1 MLRNF
6 FHTIRHFKAAFILN
20 VLGLAVAF
28 AASLMIMMQVRY
40 DLTFDTCYEDAE
52 NIYRLDMK
60 SQSGEEKCVITRPLA
75 RMFTESSPH
84 ILNGCIMTLMK
95 YGGMYRTSAD
105 DSSPG
110 IYLHFQPASSGF
122 PHVFG
127 LTMLDGNL
135 NALETP
141 NSVIIPASMSMDMFG
156 TVQAVG
162 NVLYGINVRNAT
174 VAGVYRDFPRNAT
187 LKNVIYSTF
196 FDPQENYDNWQNSNY
211 SLYIKLESG
220 ADPDLI
226 TENFI
231 KNSPVSGR
239 DGEDLQLSLR
249 PLDRLHFI
257 QDISFDASPKTSR
270 AMIYSLISIVIVLI
284 VIAGINFNNFSIS
297 IAPMRFRNIAA
308 RRILGSSLASI
319 RTGIVCETVTVTVLA
334 YILALGVLYL
344 CRLTPVTELIDAD
357 ISFVRNP
364 GIISAGAVVAMITG
378 IIAGIYPAFYLT
390 AFSPA
395 GSVKGNMGLSR
406 SGKRV
411 RTTLLCIQFTAAF
424 ILMTV
429 ALFLLQQN
437 RYMLDAPL
445 GFDKDEILVCET
457 SLVRNKINALQEE
470 LKKIPGVE
478 NTGCAQAI
486 PGSSDYYM
494 YWSFPDKERY
504 IGTTAMFVSPSF
516 MKVMGID
523 IIDGRDFRESDY
535 TDMEYQIGIFNETA
549 GKQYGLFPGEILGDW
564 LQVIGICDDIK
575 FSSLRKEITP
585 IAFILSPKDYQYSHM
600 FIRILAG
607 TDLKAARQA
616 VENCLEKFY
625 PGYPLPV
632 RFYDSVL
639 EDAYQKE
646 QRTGSLVALFSLIAL
661 VISVVGVFSLVS
673 FECGY
678 RRKESAIRKV
688 VGATSGELVWM
699 FCRKYLSILCIC
711 FIVSIPFS
719 VIVVQRWLEGFAY
732 HIPLYWWVFPLVLL
746 AITVVTLA
754 TVIWQSWSAASENPV
769 DNLRTE

>member
-141 NSVIIPASMSMDMFG
+141 NSVIIPASMAMDMFG

-344 CRLTPVTELIDAD
+344 CSLTPVTELIDAD

-437 RYMLDAPL
+437 RYMLDAPSDL
-445 GFDKDEILVCET
+445 TRTKSLYARHRWSEIR
-457 SLVRNKINALQEE
+457 SM
-470 LKKIPGVE
+470 P
-478 NTGCAQAI
+478 
-486 PGSSDYYM
+486 
-494 YWSFPDKERY
+494 
-504 IGTTAMFVSPSF
+504 
-516 MKVMGID
+516 
-523 IIDGRDFRESDY
+523 FRK
-535 TDMEYQIGIFNETA
+535 N
-549 GKQYGLFPGEILGDW
+549 
-564 LQVIGICDDIK
+564 
-575 FSSLRKEITP
+575 
-585 IAFILSPKDYQYSHM
+585 
-600 FIRILAG
+600 
-607 TDLKAARQA
+607 
-616 VENCLEKFY
+616 
-625 PGYPLPV
+625 
-632 RFYDSVL
+632 
-639 EDAYQKE
+639 
-646 QRTGSLVALFSLIAL
+646 
-661 VISVVGVFSLVS
+661 
-673 FECGY
+673 
-678 RRKESAIRKV
+678 
-688 VGATSGELVWM
+688 
-699 FCRKYLSILCIC
+699 
-711 FIVSIPFS
+711 
-719 VIVVQRWLEGFAY
+719 
-732 HIPLYWWVFPLVLL
+732 
-746 AITVVTLA
+746 
-754 TVIWQSWSAASENPV
+754 
-769 DNLRTE
+769 